1 MELIV
6 IQKLEFKLSTPT
18 SLDFLKTVSNQQLMW
33 QPMLVSVHVVLFPQ
47 FHELG
52 VAKGVLSLP
61 PGLSPD
67 HHLCHLAL
75 CLETLVCNHCL
86 MKFRVQPLHLP
97 EHIRTG
103 NLSKSVELHKIR
115 NWAEFPAST
124 KK

>member
-18 SLDFLKTVSNQQLMW
+18 SLDFLKTVSNYQLMSANKSTSACC
-33 QPMLVSVHVVLFPQ
+33 PFPQ

-61 PGLSPD
+61 QGLSPD
-67 HHLCHLAL
+67 HHLCHLTL

-86 MKFRVQPLHLP
+86 MKFKVKP
-97 EHIRTG
+97 
-103 NLSKSVELHKIR
+103 
-115 NWAEFPAST
+115 
-124 KK
+124 